1 MGIKKAELF
10 LASLHEAINTNTIS
24 GKLMF
29 HLFGALAEL
38 ERNLMVKR
46 TLGMG
51 PSVPILEGR
60 VLACS
65 FRVVAVPQKR
75 EIVPASN
82 SV

>member
-1 MGIKKAELF
+1 MGIKKAEIF

-51 PSVPILEGR
+51 PSVPI
-60 VLACS
+60 
-65 FRVVAVPQKR
+65 F
-75 EIVPASN
+75 
-82 SV
+82 